1 MLDWSWITD
10 SLLSNL
16 YAVRAFSVH
25 LSVSHRR
32 VRTVVTT
39 VYYVSLQTVERVWQN
54 RSMWAQSEVGIVDA
68 LGSSF
73 AKSLLSCMHSRWC
86 HWRRGKLYVC
96 IALSCFDCIM
106 NKLNKL
112 IKWEKQKWGDDG
124 KGWGTGLTCTFYSK
138 FLLWKIYYIFAWQLQ
153 LRASRDVLVAAYVR
167 RARQWNRLSRSC
179 RHFGLTART
188 EL

>member
-1 MLDWSWITD
+1 
-10 SLLSNL
+10 
-16 YAVRAFSVH
+16 
-25 LSVSHRR
+25 
-32 VRTVVTT
+32 
-39 VYYVSLQTVERVWQN
+39 
-54 RSMWAQSEVGIVDA
+54 MWAQSEMGIADA
-68 LGSSF
+68 LCSSF
-73 AKSLLSCMHSRWC
+73 AKSLLSCMHSGWC
-86 HWRRGKLYVC
+86 LRRRGKLYVC

-124 KGWGTGLTCTFYSK
+124 KGWGDGLTCTFYSK

-167 RARQWNRLSRSC
+167 RTRQWNRLSRSC

-188 EL
+188 ELQKYKLHRWWPSVLLQSCTIAPITFIFSSLSPDVEIKT